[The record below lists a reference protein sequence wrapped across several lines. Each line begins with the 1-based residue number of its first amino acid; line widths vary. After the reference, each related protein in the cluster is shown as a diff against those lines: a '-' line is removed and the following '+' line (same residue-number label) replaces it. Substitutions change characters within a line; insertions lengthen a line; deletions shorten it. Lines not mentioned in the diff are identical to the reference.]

1 MFSNVIGQPSAKV
14 TYCKVT
20 SMVADLEKIPM
31 SPDWKGNELFETV
44 CRILGIREYYYFGLQ
59 FTNKKGIVCWLQLD
73 QKIVKQNIGKEKDE
87 YHFYFLVKFYPE
99 NVEEEL
105 IQDVTRHLFYL
116 QIKQSILNMDLYCS
130 PEASVL
136 LASYVCQATYGN
148 FSNDIEIDLYK
159 LLPQSVINQ
168 FDMTYEMWEE
178 RIQKWWVNNN
188 GMTQEEAEIEYLKIA
203 QELEMFG
210 IQYYPICNQKETD
223 LLLGVSAHGIGI
235 YKHTNR
241 ITPRPFFMWSEIK
254 NVSFENKIF
263 TIKVLDK
270 SKIKF
275 KALNSSVNLSILD
288 LCIGTHNLYL
298 RRRQP
303 DLMEVQQM
311 KIQAKEQRQK
321 KLEELQQLSRER
333 QQRKQAEE
341 ERDQIRAQYDIISD
355 QLIKLKEYLKQ
366 TAPTSDGL
374 MMEQL
379 RENNDTMKCPQQ
391 PREVQGLNEIDIM
404 TRRYEQNVKQNKIS
418 NQMYRSQII
427 VSDSAKQNGF
437 YSSYNSPTINNQ
449 TPHRHSTFHL
459 SKQLSTNSNS
469 SFSGNGNGNNIKP
482 QHSNSSSSNNENI
495 GKSNITAISSI
506 SILNNEIQQL
516 RNEKEKLRNEENKG
530 NKVLKDMLHEF
541 RAEIESLKREEYLSE
556 HDRIHEKNLQTG
568 LDKYSVL
575 RKSGAG
581 STKSRVQVFD
591 GL

>member
-1 MFSNVIGQPSAKV
+1 MFSTVIGQSTKM
-14 TYCKVT
+14 TYCKIT
-20 SMVADLEKIPM
+20 AMDADLEKIPI

-44 CRILGIREYYYFGLQ
+44 CRILGIREHYYFGLQ
-59 FTNKKGIVCWLQLD
+59 FTNKKGIICWLQLD
-73 QKIVKQNIGKEKDE
+73 HKILKQNIAKEDE
-87 YHFYFLVKFYPE
+87 DYHFYFLVKFYPE

-136 LASYVCQATYGN
+136 LASYACQATYGN
-148 FSNDIEIDLYK
+148 CNNDIEIDLHK
-159 LLPQSVINQ
+159 LLPQCVINQ
-168 FDMTYEMWEE
+168 FDMTVEMWEE

-188 GMTQEEAEIEYLKIA
+188 GMSMEEAEIEYLKIA

-223 LLLGVSAHGIGI
+223 LLLGVSAQGIGI

-311 KIQAKEQRQK
+311 KIQAKEQRQR
-321 KLEELQQLSRER
+321 KLDELQQLSKER

-341 ERDQIRAQYDIISD
+341 ERDQIRAQYDIIND
-355 QLIKLKEYLKQ
+355 QLTKLKEYLKQ
-366 TAPTSDGL
+366 NGSSADVLSD
-374 MMEQL
+374 QL
-379 RENNDTMKCPQQ
+379 RENDAIKCTLNIQNKDN
-391 PREVQGLNEIDIM
+391 QGLNEIDIM
-404 TRRYEQNVKQNKIS
+404 TRRYEQNVKQSKIS

-437 YSSYNSPTINNQ
+437 FNNYDSPSINQ
-449 TPHRHSTFHL
+449 ITHRHSTVHL
-459 SKQLSTNSNS
+459 SKQLSNNSNS
-469 SFSGNGNGNNIKP
+469 SFNTNINNLRP
-482 QHSNSSSSNNENI
+482 QHSNSSSSNNENNI

-506 SILNNEIQQL
+506 SILNGELQQL
-516 RNEKEKLRNEENKG
+516 RSEKEKLRNEENKG
-530 NKVLKDMLHEF
+530 NKVLQDMLHEF

-556 HDRIHEKNLQTG
+556 HDRIHEKNLQIG